1 MNPKIRPDFNDVSNI
16 CIRIQDF
23 YMNDKSDGSFEEQD
37 ELRKIVEHWLT
48 ENNINFQKEN

>member
-1 MNPKIRPDFNDVSNI
+1 MNRPDFNDVSNI

-23 YMNDKSDGSFEEQD
+23 YVNDKSDGSFEEQD

-48 ENNINFQKEN
+48 ENNIVFQKENQL